1 MSAYCAKCDVF
12 AEEGAQKC
20 WVCGGVVEHHK
31 TIAWTSPHVKNQSR
45 DYAHLSGRV
54 MKFDAKTD
62 TI

>member
-12 AEEGAQKC
+12 AEEGEQKC

-31 TIAWTSPHVKNQSR
+31 TIAWTSPHTKTRARSHTHF
-45 DYAHLSGRV
+45 AGR
-54 MKFDAKTD
+54 MLPIDAETD